1 MADGYG
7 GGRSFVLP
15 DGRRAS
21 VAGPWVGRVV
31 CIALLAAALSSSV
44 HAATASAAGRGFS
57 WTPSQ
62 TEPYSVCGRPKP
74 GRAECLAIA
83 VPSASALSSS
93 SLLRPVSPVAV
104 NPTYTGTGVGG
115 GYGPAD
121 LRSAYN
127 LPSETSGSGQTVG
140 IVDAYNDPDAES
152 DLAAYRSQYGLPACT
167 TANGCFKKVNQ
178 TGGTSYPT
186 NEPSWSV
193 EISLDVDMVSAACP
207 NCHILLVEASSSS
220 SANLYASEDEAAAL
234 GATEISNS
242 WVGGEESGE
251 TSDDKYFDH
260 PGVPITAGAGDS
272 GYQVNYP
279 ASSQYVIAVGGTRL
293 SQASNSRGWSETV
306 WSEKPTQG
314 TGSGCSAYEPKP
326 SWQTDKGCTHK
337 TNNDVAADASVETP
351 LSVADSYELPTKF
364 AERSTQPGWTLVGGT
379 SAATPLI
386 AGAMALAS
394 PYTRSLGAD
403 AFYKEEA
410 SGGGINDVVSG
421 SDGKCTPP
429 AEHEYLCTAEVGYDG
444 PTGVGTPWGAPQA
457 PPTVVTKAASSIA
470 QTTATLNATVN
481 PNGGSVAAMQAR
493 IRHHHLLRI
502 ERALHAVAG
511 SR

>member
-1 MADGYG
+1 MADGN
-7 GGRSFVLP
+7 GGRRCALAKRWREPV
-15 DGRRAS
+15 GVRRAVRAMCLTALVAVLLGS
-21 VAGPWVGRVV
+21 VLSQV
-31 CIALLAAALSSSV
+31 AAAS
-44 HAATASAAGRGFS
+44 GRGFS
-57 WTPSQ
+57 WTPSA
-62 TEPYSVCGRPKP
+62 TEPYSVCGRPAP

-83 VPSASALSSS
+83 VPSASAVSPS

-115 GYGPAD
+115 GYDPAD

-152 DLAAYRSQYGLPACT
+152 DLAAYRSKYGLSACT
-167 TANGCFKKVNQ
+167 AANGCFKKVNQ
-178 TGGTSYPT
+178 TGGTSYPS

-242 WVGGEESGE
+242 WVGGEESGD
-251 TSDDKYFDH
+251 TSNDKYFNH

-279 ASSQYVIAVGGTRL
+279 ASSQYVIAVGGTKL
-293 SQASNSRGWSETV
+293 TQASNSRGWSETV

-379 SAATPLI
+379 SAATPLV

-394 PYTRSLGAD
+394 PYTRSLVGGHV
-403 AFYKEEA
+403 FYLEQA
-410 SGGGINDVVSG
+410 GGGAINDVVTG

-444 PTGVGTPWGAPQA
+444 PTGVGTPGGAPQA
-457 PPTVVTKAASSIA
+457 PPGVVTKAGSSITQA
-470 QTTATLNATVN
+470 SASLNATVN
-481 PNGGSVAAMQAR
+481 PNGGSVGMCK
-493 IRHHHLLRI
+493 L
-502 ERALHAVAG
+502 ENG
-511 SR
+511 TTTS